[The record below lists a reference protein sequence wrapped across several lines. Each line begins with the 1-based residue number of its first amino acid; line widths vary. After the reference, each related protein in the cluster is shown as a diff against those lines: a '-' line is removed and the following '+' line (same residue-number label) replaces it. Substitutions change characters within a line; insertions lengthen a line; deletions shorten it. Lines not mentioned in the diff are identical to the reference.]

1 MMLKETLRNIAKK
14 QAEELPL
21 FEKGIRRDDL
31 DRIDPDIPLALV
43 ISGVRRCGKST
54 LLRQIMGKLKGCHY
68 FNFEDPRVAGFDSSD
83 FQKLDAV
90 LREEQGEQKYYFFDE
105 IQNAPKWELFV
116 RMMLDKG
123 KHFIITGSNASL
135 LSRELGTRL
144 TGRHLSHELSPFSF
158 REFLALEKKKPGKK
172 SFQEYLM
179 RGGFPEYLKI
189 GRAEVL
195 QELLNDII
203 TRDIAL
209 RHGIR
214 NVKVLREMALYL
226 VTNQG
231 KEFSYNGLRKT
242 FGLGSVN
249 SAISFVSYFEDS
261 YLLFTVPK
269 FDYSLK
275 KQLISP
281 KKIYSVDNGLTNAN
295 SYSFS
300 EDKGRLLENLAF
312 LNLRKGNRDVFYF
325 KGENEC
331 DFLVKEG
338 TRIKEAVQVCYSLD
352 EDNKDRE
359 INGLLEAMGKFSL
372 KKGLVLT
379 LDQED
384 EIKIRGKIILIKPL
398 WEWLL
403 E

>member
-1 MMLKETLRNIAKK
+1 MMLKGTLRNIAKK

-68 FNFEDPRVAGFDSSD
+68 FNFEDPRVAGFDSGD